1 MMMTS
6 RGTVFSVLLL
16 LSMALAING
25 AVAAD
30 FDVIKY
36 DAAIEPNWTDKSV
49 AGRVTITL
57 RPLVNN
63 LSQVTLNDGALVI
76 DAVRAKNGAALN
88 FENRDGRLRITLP
101 KPASTQDKIQLEI
114 IYHGAAKYGLQ
125 FYPEQR
131 QAYTA
136 FSTSQ
141 WMPCV
146 DAPSDR
152 ALYRLSL
159 TVPLGLQIVGNGT
172 NVGTTPAVAGKV
184 VSVWEQRTPVPTYLF
199 GFAAGDFREVV
210 RTHRGVT
217 FRYLGTPTF
226 TDSEIEQIFRDTAGM
241 MDFFEARAGVKY
253 PYSTYTQVIAAGGTQ
268 QEMAGFTVID
278 EDYGRALLKDER
290 ENWLGAHEFAH
301 QWWGNQ
307 ITNIDW
313 THFWLNEGLANFMV
327 AAYKEKRFGRAAY
340 DAEIEK
346 LRARYEK
353 VRDAGKDKPLVFPD
367 WNRPTREDR
376 SIVYNKGGY
385 VAHLLRTEMG
395 DAAFWRGLKLY
406 IKKYWGRS
414 VQTIDFQRAMEKSA
428 KRSLRAFFDKWV
440 YGAGAGAS
448 AHKSSWSN
456 ATELG
461 MTLDSS
467 SR

>member
-1 MMMTS
+1 MTKKV
-6 RGTVFSVLLL
+6 RQIVILVFLLVSL
-16 LSMALAING
+16 V
-25 AVAAD
+25 AVVDGGVPAEI
-30 FDVIKY
+30 DVIKY
-36 DAAIEPNWTDKSV
+36 DAFIEPNWTDKSV
-49 AGRVTITL
+49 TGWVTVTL
-57 RPLVNN
+57 RPLISN

-88 FENRDGRLRITLP
+88 FENKDGRLKITLA
-101 KPASTQDKIQLEI
+101 KPASTRDEIQLEI
-114 IYHGAAKYGLQ
+114 IYHGSAKYGLQ

-146 DAPSDR
+146 DPPSDR
-152 ALYRLSL
+152 ALFRLNL
-159 TVPLGLQIVGNGT
+159 TVPQGLRIVGNGV
-172 NVGTTPAVAGKV
+172 NVRTTPAAEGKF

-210 RTHRGVT
+210 RKHRGVT
-217 FRYLGTPTF
+217 FRYLATPTF
-226 TDSEIEQIFRDTAGM
+226 TESEIEQIFRDTAGM
-241 MDFFEARAGVKY
+241 MDFFEDRAGVKY
-253 PYSTYTQVIAAGGTQ
+253 PYSTYTQVIAAGSTQ

-307 ITNIDW
+307 VTNVDW
-313 THFWLNEGLANFMV
+313 THFWLNEGLANFLV
-327 AAYKEKRFGRAAY
+327 AAYKETRFGRAAY
-340 DAEIEK
+340 DEEIVK
-346 LRARYEK
+346 LRTRYEK

-376 SIVYNKGGY
+376 TIVYSKGGY

-395 DAAFWRGLKLY
+395 EAAFWRGLKFY
-406 IKKYWGRS
+406 TQKHWGRS
-414 VQTIDFQRAMEKSA
+414 VETADFQHAMEEAA
-428 KRSLRAFFDKWV
+428 KRSLQGFFDKWV
-440 YGAGAGAS
+440 YRA
-448 AHKSSWSN
+448 
-456 ATELG
+456 
-461 MTLDSS
+461 
-467 SR
+467 